1 LLEWWSTKL
10 RRYGK
15 MLKGQTLLIAR
26 GICQVRESLSR
37 RGTKILASYRENKH
51 DRVIQVLMAITDHQ
65 IVC

>member
-1 LLEWWSTKL
+1 
-10 RRYGK
+10 